1 MNVTSLDCSAPWIS
15 TVSDGVAVGV
25 TPFTVGV
32 YLAVAGVPFASF
44 ASTVAGTG
52 VPAKSLFGVNVTF
65 PVVGSIVYVP
75 TCFPV
80 SSFAG
85 IVVSLV
91 GFPVSGSTNFA
102 GWSASIFIGTLSL
115 PCVNV
120 GVPSCV
126 APCTPSVATGVPVG
140 TTGVILGVYVVVT
153 AVPFVSLP
161 WIVTGLTS
169 PEYSLFVGVNTAVGF
184 PSTTL
189 SV

>member
-1 MNVTSLDCSAPWIS
+1 MLSIGTSTSALFTVALPAVNVTSLDCSAPWIS

-25 TPFTVGV
+25 APFTVGV

-126 APCTPSVATGVPVG
+126 APCTPSVATGVPSGVTGVTVG
-140 TTGVILGVYVVVT
+140 TYF
-153 AVPFVSLP
+153 FV
-161 WIVTGLTS
+161 
-169 PEYSLFVGVNTAVGF
+169 
-184 PSTTL
+184 TTL
-189 SV
+189 PFSSST